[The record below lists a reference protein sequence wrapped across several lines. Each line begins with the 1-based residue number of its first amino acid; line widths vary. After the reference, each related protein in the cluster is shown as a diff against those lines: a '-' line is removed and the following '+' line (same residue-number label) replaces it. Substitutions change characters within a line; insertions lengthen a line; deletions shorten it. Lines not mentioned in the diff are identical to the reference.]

1 MTGLKQNPAYEPADL
16 LEYGECIPQRLYYLS
31 VLRKSRQGDPVH
43 GHGQCS
49 VCHTVIDECCRGEQI
64 EQTERKQK
72 DHDQNIQKDPAD

>member
-1 MTGLKQNPAYEPADL
+1 MGMHSLRDYIICPYCGNPVRV
-16 LEYGECIPQRLYYLS
+16 IR
-31 VLRKSRQGDPVH
+31 VH